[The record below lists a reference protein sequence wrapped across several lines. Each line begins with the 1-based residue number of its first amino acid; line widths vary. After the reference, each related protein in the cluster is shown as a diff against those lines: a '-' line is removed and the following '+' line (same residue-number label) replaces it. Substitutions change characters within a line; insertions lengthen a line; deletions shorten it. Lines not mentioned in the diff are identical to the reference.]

1 MVTRTGDHVRLPH
14 GHANHGVAMPP
25 CLPAGRQALRNRRRR
40 KFGRIGLGCA
50 GRKSGLAA
58 NLVFQDHFQVAVAP
72 QGYEASNRRI
82 FSEGLGNC
90 TLSLMDAQNMSFV
103 DGLFDKVAAMYIAS
117 VVPNPQDM
125 VSEIKRVCK
134 TGGDL
139 LILNHF
145 TNCNRLISASETIL
159 SPLARIIGFRPVFPM
174 EEFISE
180 TSLDVVEIN
189 PVNAFGFWSLIHAK
203 NI

>member
-1 MVTRTGDHVRLPH
+1 
-14 GHANHGVAMPP
+14 
-25 CLPAGRQALRNRRRR
+25 
-40 KFGRIGLGCA
+40 
-50 GRKSGLAA
+50 
-58 NLVFQDHFQVAVAP
+58 
-72 QGYEASNRRI
+72 
-82 FSEGLGNC
+82 
-90 TLSLMDAQNMSFV
+90 
-103 DGLFDKVAAMYIAS
+103 
-117 VVPNPQDM
+117 M

>member
-1 MVTRTGDHVRLPH
+1 MDNAYIITAYKRYACNYDRLFGLILDQGRRLAIEKMSCLQGEKFLEVGVGTGLSLPYY
-14 GHANHGVAMPP
+14 
-25 CLPAGRQALRNRRRR
+25 PAETFVVGIDISPHMLARANRR
-40 KFGRIGLGCA
+40 
-50 GRKSGLAA
+50 
-58 NLVFQDHFQVAVAP
+58 V
-72 QGYEASNRRI
+72 

-103 DGLFDKVAAMYIAS
+103 GGFFDKVAAMYIAS

-125 VSEIKRVCK
+125 VSEMKRVCK
-134 TGGDL
+134 PGGDL

-145 TNCNRLISASETIL
+145 SNCNRLIRATETLL

-180 TSLDVVEIN
+180 SSLDVLEIS
-189 PVNAFGFWSLIHAK
+189 PVNAFGFCSLIHAR
-203 NI
+203 NR